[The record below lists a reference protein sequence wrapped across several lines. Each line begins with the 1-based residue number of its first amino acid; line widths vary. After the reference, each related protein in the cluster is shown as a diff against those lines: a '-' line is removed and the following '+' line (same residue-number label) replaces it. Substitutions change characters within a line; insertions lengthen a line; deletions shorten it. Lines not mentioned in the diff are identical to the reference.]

1 MLPTRYSTVVT
12 LLAEAIVA
20 AGLGPE
26 TLHAEMHR
34 IPVLRN
40 GRVGGAGGE
49 RALLLSRRDLS
60 EIFLELGLELTET
73 ELGHIL
79 EQLDTDGSWRVDV
92 HSLRLC
98 LEAAVG
104 AAATAPL

>member
-1 MLPTRYSTVVT
+1 MLHKNQV
-12 LLAEAIVA
+12 LLAFSTKMAITA
-20 AGLGPE
+20 F
-26 TLHAEMHR
+26 
-34 IPVLRN
+34 
-40 GRVGGAGGE
+40 
-49 RALLLSRRDLS
+49 DLS

-98 LEAAVG
+98 FEAAVG